1 LAPITPPGCMPGLRQ
16 PWLWVAYLPAYAP
29 EFNPVEGWWADTGGG
44 FIGAVAV
51 HGRVGGGGVGW

>member
-1 LAPITPPGCMPGLRQ
+1 MPGLRQ
-16 PWLWVAYLPAYAP
+16 PWLWVAYLPAYTP

-51 HGRVGGGGVGW
+51 HGRVGGGVVGW